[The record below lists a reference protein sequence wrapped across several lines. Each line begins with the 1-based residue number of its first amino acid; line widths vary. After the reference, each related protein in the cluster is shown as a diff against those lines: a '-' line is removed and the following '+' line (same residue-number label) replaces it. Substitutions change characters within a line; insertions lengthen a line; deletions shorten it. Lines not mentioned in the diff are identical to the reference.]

1 MQSLRTTDRMV
12 TVVVVL
18 ICSLSFAVA
27 QPISLVQKPLWPGF
41 RRGAAGGL
49 AISNQYAFVGA
60 SQGGLMVFDVGTP
73 SLPRLVTQLRDI
85 GWAHRVKLAGHYAY
99 V

>member
-1 MQSLRTTDRMV
+1 MV

-85 GWAHRVKLAGHYAY
+85 GWDATRCRSYDFARQTEPSPWVP
-99 V
+99 